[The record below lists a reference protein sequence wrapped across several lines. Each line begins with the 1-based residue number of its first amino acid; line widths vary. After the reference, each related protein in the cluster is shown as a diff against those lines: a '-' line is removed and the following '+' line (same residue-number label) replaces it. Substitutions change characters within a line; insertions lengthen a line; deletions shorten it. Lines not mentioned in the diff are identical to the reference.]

1 MDSMSLTLPAK
12 SDYVLALRL
21 FISGVAARTDMHVE
35 DIEDVKSAINEACV
49 LLLSGVESGK
59 LKVDVYIHEHGMDVE
74 ITAEDCEY
82 GSERLDEIT
91 FDYFI
96 CSNGACV
103 MMIAGMTV
111 NSGIARDA
119 KGLFKSVS
127 MSFAALT

>member
-21 FISGVAARTDMHVE
+21 FISGVAARTDMPVE

-49 LLLSGVESGK
+49 LLLSGIESGK

-91 FDYFI
+91 FEI
-96 CSNGACV
+96 SR